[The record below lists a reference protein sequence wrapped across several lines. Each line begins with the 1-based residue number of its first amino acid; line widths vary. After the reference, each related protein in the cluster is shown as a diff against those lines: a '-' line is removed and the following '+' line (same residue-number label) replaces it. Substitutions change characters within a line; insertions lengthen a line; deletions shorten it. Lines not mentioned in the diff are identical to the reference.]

1 MGHEERIV
9 PTPDLGD
16 PEPFSYSNCVKVGS
30 LVFLAGQLALDES
43 PDASGD
49 FESQSRQVLE
59 RVIRGVEA
67 AGGSREDIV
76 TMTVYVLDVRKART
90 FTAIRHEMFE
100 RDFPASTLVEVS
112 KLIPPEAQLEVQ
124 AIAVLP

>member
-1 MGHEERIV
+1 MGHHERVI

-16 PEPFSYSNCVKVGS
+16 PEPFSYSNCIKVGN

-67 AGGSREDIV
+67 AGGSRDDIV

-90 FTAIRHEMFE
+90 FTAIRHEMFQ

-112 KLIPPEAQLEVQ
+112 KLIPSEAQLEVQ